1 MLLIKRR
8 VITPLNEH
16 LNELLTSSINL
27 QADIWSNLSE
37 LERFTMTISNTLT
50 VPAVIL
56 ASITLSLASAHLTQ
70 SSVAQLHIQPENGI
84 FQTAT
89 SADNQIAQS
98 FNNIYITKISKKEA
112 LMLFNTQSN
121 FTAEELDSYKKMIKS
136 HSIPVG
142 INVFDLFTK
151 S

>member
-1 MLLIKRR
+1 
-8 VITPLNEH
+8 
-16 LNELLTSSINL
+16 
-27 QADIWSNLSE
+27 
-37 LERFTMTISNTLT
+37 MTISNTLT